1 MTSANSPQKAVGLAK
16 FISPKNTSK
25 GACLSPSF
33 QQERHVETLIFVIW
47 TYKPI
52 EMRKID
58 SLLSEYGESHR
69 NPTNKAVH
77 WICVPA
83 IMFSLLGLLW
93 NIPAGPLDLIPGL
106 QDANWANWSVLL
118 LLMASVYY
126 LRLSIPLFVG
136 MVFISLAMIYGN
148 LALNQLGSTAHLTI
162 SFGIFALA
170 WVGQF
175 IGHKI
180 EGKKPSFLKD
190 VQFLLVGPAWLMH
203 FIFKKVGITY

>member
-1 MTSANSPQKAVGLAK
+1 M
-16 FISPKNTSK
+16 F
-25 GACLSPSF
+25 
-33 QQERHVETLIFVIW
+33 
-47 TYKPI
+47 KPI

-58 SLLSEYGESHR
+58 SLLLEYGESHR

-93 NIPAGPLDLIPGL
+93 NVPAGPLNLIPGL
-106 QDANWANWSVLL
+106 QDVYWANWSVLL
-118 LLMASVYY
+118 LLFASVYY
-126 LRLSIPLFVG
+126 LRLSVPLFIG
-136 MVFISLAMIYGN
+136 MVLISLAMIYGN
-148 LALNQLGSTAHLTI
+148 LALNELGSTAHLSI
-162 SFGIFALA
+162 SFGIFAVA

>member
-1 MTSANSPQKAVGLAK
+1 M
-16 FISPKNTSK
+16 F
-25 GACLSPSF
+25 
-33 QQERHVETLIFVIW
+33 
-47 TYKPI
+47 KPI

-58 SLLSEYGESHR
+58 SLLLEYGESHR

-93 NIPAGPLDLIPGL
+93 NVPAGPLNLIPGL
-106 QDANWANWSVLL
+106 HDVYWANWSVLL
-118 LLMASVYY
+118 LLFASVYY
-126 LRLSIPLFVG
+126 LRLSVPLFIG
-136 MVFISLAMIYGN
+136 MVLISLAMIYGN
-148 LALNQLGSTAHLTI
+148 LALNELGSSAHLAI
-162 SFGIFALA
+162 SFGIFVVA

-180 EGKKPSFLKD
+180 EGKKPSFIKD